1 MLSILPQ
8 VHSRTPTQFRSRI
21 WMRIAIG
28 NRTMRGL
35 HVLYEKIS
43 GCISFNSV
51 QCFSFFYALL
61 GARAGESLG
70 IWEVKEEGGERI
82 GI

>member
-1 MLSILPQ
+1 
-8 VHSRTPTQFRSRI
+8 
-21 WMRIAIG
+21 
-28 NRTMRGL
+28 MRGL